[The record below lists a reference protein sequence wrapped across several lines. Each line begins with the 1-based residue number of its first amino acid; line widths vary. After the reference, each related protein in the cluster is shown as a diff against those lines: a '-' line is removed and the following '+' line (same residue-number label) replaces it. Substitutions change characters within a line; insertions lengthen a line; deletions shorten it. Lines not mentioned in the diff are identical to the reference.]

1 MNSSY
6 IPIAI
11 TPWADSAATPDQ
23 DAFHTA
29 FIKNFIVVFLWFFI
43 NSVNGTL
50 VVTFFKH
57 RVFYENPRYM
67 LFIHMVVNDMLQLTL
82 AVTLH
87 VVSYIFRSINVSVC
101 CFLLLMAQVSTMN
114 TPLNLTAMAIER
126 YVAICNPL
134 RHSQICTVRRTHILI
149 AVIWAAGLAP
159 PASDLFI
166 LLAMQ
171 PIRFFHSSLQCY
183 SLNIFRSPYLVYKN
197 QASNSVYLSCV
208 GLTVMYTYI
217 RVLFAAQAAT
227 TDRSSA
233 AKARN
238 TILLH
243 GVQFLM
249 CMLSY
254 VIPLLDFVLLGLFPA
269 KRTVILF
276 VNYLI
281 ANVLP
286 RFLSP
291 IIYGV
296 RDEKFRKHLK
306 VYLFCKSAFQKIAP
320 TNAHSLKIT

>member
-1 MNSSY
+1 MNSSS
-6 IPIAI
+6 
-11 TPWADSAATPDQ
+11 TEADNVS
-23 DAFHTA
+23 TA
-29 FIKNFIVVFLWFFI
+29 FIKNLIVVFLWFFI

-57 RVFYENPRYM
+57 RVFYENPRYI

-82 AVTLH
+82 AVTLQ
-87 VVSYIFRSINVSVC
+87 VVSYIFYSINVSVC

-114 TPLNLTAMAIER
+114 APLSLAGMAIER

-171 PIRFFHSSLQCY
+171 PIGFFHSSLLCY
-183 SLNIFRSPYLVYKN
+183 NLNIFRSPYLVYKN
-197 QASNSVYLSCV
+197 QASHSVYLSCV
-208 GLTVMYTYI
+208 GVTVMYTYI
-217 RVLFAAQAAT
+217 RVMLASRSAT

-243 GVQFLM
+243 GVQLLM

-254 VIPLLDFVLLGLFPA
+254 VMPLVEFALLGLFPA
-269 KRTVILF
+269 QRTIILF

-281 ANVLP
+281 AYVLP

-306 VYLFCKSAFQKIAP
+306 GYLFCKSTLLKEEP
-320 TNAHSLKIT
+320 RTVHSLQVR